1 MMDEDDLRRDSLR
14 EGLKVKGRSRRK
26 AAARGAEAE
35 KGSRPRRNDILPS
48 LRIEPYPV
56 DALKS
61 HVRKLRKSD
70 PAHVREIAN
79 SVSTLGFNVPLLVGK
94 DNVVVDGDSR
104 LEAAK
109 LLGLSSVPCIRVD
122 HLDETE
128 QRLLRLAVNRLG
140 EKGFWDVGELEAEFK
155 ELIIADVPIE
165 ISGFGSDE
173 IDQVVIGGNDEDGYE
188 AGDLAPLPGASA
200 SARVNDLFLVGS
212 HLLICGDATDPAVV
226 RRLMRTDVARMVLTD
241 EPFNVAIGGHVT
253 GGDHRE
259 FVMASGEMTDSQF
272 LDFNQKWM
280 DAVLPHLVDGG
291 VLGTFIDW
299 RGLPIAHT
307 AATGL
312 GLTPLNLVVWA
323 KTNAGMGSLYRS
335 QHELLPLFKK
345 GATSN
350 VNNISLGKRGRHR
363 TNLWTYPGAS
373 SLGSDARK
381 GLQDHPT
388 VKPTAMLQDALI
400 DLTNRGEIVLD
411 PFLGSGSTLI
421 AAENTGRVCCG
432 IELDPLYVDVIIR
445 RYEAETGA
453 AVILADSGETFEKVA
468 ARRRNDESDERH

>member
-1 MMDEDDLRRDSLR
+1 
-14 EGLKVKGRSRRK
+14 
-26 AAARGAEAE
+26 
-35 KGSRPRRNDILPS
+35 
-48 LRIEPYPV
+48 
-56 DALKS
+56 
-61 HVRKLRKSD
+61 
-70 PAHVREIAN
+70 
-79 SVSTLGFNVPLLVGK
+79 LGFNVPLLINK

-128 QRLLRLAVNRLG
+128 QRLLRLAVNRLA
-140 EKGFWDVGELEAEFK
+140 EKGIWDLGELEAEFK
-155 ELIIADVPIE
+155 ELIIADAPIE

-173 IDQVVIGGNDEDGYE
+173 IDQLVIGTSEDGHE
-188 AGDLAPLPGASA
+188 VGDLEPSPGAA
-200 SARVNDLFLVGS
+200 AIAQVGDLFLLGS
-212 HLLICGDATDPAVV
+212 HRLICGDATDPAVI
-226 RRLMRTDVARMVLTD
+226 RRLMHTDIARMILTD

-253 GGDHRE
+253 GGEHRE
-259 FVMASGEMTDSQF
+259 FVMASGEMTDAQF

-291 VLGTFIDW
+291 ILGTFIDW
-299 RGLPIAHT
+299 RGLPIAH
-307 AATGL
+307 AAAMAL
-312 GLTPLNLVVWA
+312 GLMPLNLVVWA

-345 GATSN
+345 GVASH

-363 TNLWTYPGAS
+363 TNLWIYPGAS
-373 SLGSDARK
+373 SVGSDARK

-388 VKPTAMLQDALI
+388 VKPAAMLQDALI

-421 AAENTGRVCCG
+421 AAESTGRACRG

-445 RYEAETGA
+445 RYETVTGA
-453 AVILADSGETFEKVA
+453 SVILADTGEPFATVA
-468 ARRRNDESDERH
+468 ARRCNDEDD

>member
-1 MMDEDDLRRDSLR
+1 MTDKDGLRHDSLR
-14 EGLKVKGRSRRK
+14 EGLKAKGRSRRQ
-26 AAARGAEAE
+26 AAARHTEAE
-35 KGSRPRRNDILPS
+35 KGSGPSRNDILPS
-48 LRIEPYPV
+48 LQIEAFPV

-70 PAHVREIAN
+70 PAHIREIAN
-79 SVSTLGFNVPLLVGK
+79 SINTLGFNVPLLIGN
-94 DNVVVDGDSR
+94 DNIVVDGDSR

-122 HLDETE
+122 HLNETE

-140 EKGFWDVGELEAEFK
+140 EKGVWDVGELEAEFK
-155 ELIIADVPIE
+155 ELIIANAPIE
-165 ISGFGSDE
+165 ISGFGADE
-173 IDQVVIGGNDEDGYE
+173 IDQVLIGENEDGYE
-188 AGDLAPLPGASA
+188 AGNLEPLPGASPI
-200 SARVNDLFLVGS
+200 ARLNDLFLLGS
-212 HLLICGDATDPAVV
+212 HFLICGDATDPAVV
-226 RRLMRTDVARMVLTD
+226 GRLMRTDIARMVLTD
-241 EPFNVAIGGHVT
+241 EPFNVAVGGHVT

-272 LDFNQKWM
+272 LDFNRKWM
-280 DAVLPHLVDGG
+280 DGVLPYLVDGG

-299 RGLPIAHT
+299 RGLPIVQSS
-307 AATGL
+307 ATTL
-312 GLTPLNLVVWA
+312 GLMPLNLVVWA

-345 GATSN
+345 GSASH
-350 VNNISLGKRGRHR
+350 VNNISLGKRGRYR

-388 VKPTAMLQDALI
+388 VKPIAMLQDALI

-421 AAENTGRVCCG
+421 AAEKTGRVCCG

-445 RYEAETGA
+445 RFEAETGA
-453 AVILADSGETFEKVA
+453 PAVLADTGETFEKVV
-468 ARRRNDESDERH
+468 ARRHNEE